1 MDKVLKCSL
10 ESRLQYN
17 FQKICDFYGG
27 DGNGSQC
34 VVHVMSMQKICGLA
48 SIKCSWNEV
57 SYCSQ
62 CLIWCCV
69 LQQQFCK
76 YNCLLDRLSC
86 SENCNPWHCCPMSS
100 CWQYCTWTWLPGHLH
115 ISQGPVF
122 ALLPGQQTLFT
133 VDFTARGAHPVPP
146 LNREMY

>member
-1 MDKVLKCSL
+1 MDNGRGF
-10 ESRLQYN
+10 EME
-17 FQKICDFYGG
+17 FGIKIAVQFSENMWFVGGWWDWKSVGCAFYEHTENTWFGR
-27 DGNGSQC
+27 SKMYFL
-34 VVHVMSMQKICGLA
+34 VVMSHPML
-48 SIKCSWNEV
+48 
-57 SYCSQ
+57 
-62 CLIWCCV
+62 CV
-69 LQQQFCK
+69 TAKFCK
-76 YNCLLDRLSC
+76 YKCSLDRLSC
-86 SENCNPWHCCPMSS
+86 SKNCNPWPCCPMSS